1 MRDYPLGANVLF
13 LNPVSWMNKT
23 GKKILYNK
31 RLVSAIFL
39 LVMAYTA
46 KSQPDFETIVPSNFT
61 VAKGS
66 LSISDRHYRL
76 GQKSLRWDWQAG
88 DTLHIELSASE
99 TNAINTG
106 LDDWSRGH
114 FEVWVHNETASKD
127 TFEFQF
133 LNSAQIDRYRFR
145 FNINY
150 HGWRRLLRAY
160 INDMLQKSGNMYI
173 GHTVY
178 LLAPKTG
185 SGTIYI
191 DNLQYM
197 RNYGFKQSDDVMPD
211 LYALAPQKDYLT
223 SEFYYKAYYATSPD
237 ENNDPT
243 PAEIKG
249 LDSVK
254 QRIRRAG
261 IGVAPSASELSA
273 ANSAYSGYNIVVS
286 GSTIKGKIIND
297 PSEIGDMLATFTRSY
312 IHNNNTDSR
321 DKAINL
327 IKLMFDSGIAGGS
340 GLWFGGGNQG
350 YYQMKFFNA
359 LINLDAFAD
368 VTLRSEIRQWLKWC
382 TGVGLGRE
390 SDTNGLFDVDD
401 IFTLY
406 DAFISIALFSN
417 NDADGVNDLRRLKA
431 YLDKFLTDQKGVSD
445 GIKVDGTNFHHS
457 THYNAYM
464 YAMRSLIMEILA
476 KLRGTP
482 FQISVDAYKTLRKA
496 AYAESLMS
504 NNIYYANSL
513 SGRHPFDVITYYTDD
528 ALKELAYIGGE
539 VNNTTVDPIVAGI
552 YSRMYG
558 YAPKING
565 IGAESFPSGFWQM
578 NYSPLA
584 MYRRD
589 TWAATI
595 KGINKSFWATETYP
609 TENRYGRYQGYGALE
624 ILYPSVWPNK
634 LAPSGMIASGWDWNK
649 VPGTTSIIYPFDSL
663 NTVPPGAELYERSQ
677 LNFAGGV
684 KFGIP
689 SETAPSDIILQDLHG
704 DYGMYGLNFK
714 QSNLTSTHSSSFVF
728 RKSYFFF
735 GRRIVC
741 VGSNINNNRS
751 WRNTITTLFQGSL
764 PTVSTA
770 ITVDGSA
777 KTGFPFSQTLSK
789 TSSHW
794 LRDAYGTGYYVLSGN
809 TVQVEKK
816 SQTSPDQSGN
826 GATTTANYS
835 NAYIDHGMAP
845 KDGQYAYVVIP
856 KTTDAAMSQFASN
869 MSSPSTREFDILQQD
884 SSAHIIREN
893 ATGVTGYSLFGVNT
907 NLTSNDY
914 IKGNDVPCMAM
925 LQVKDDTMTISVV
938 NPDMRFVNNESVA
951 VPITI
956 RFYGGWI
963 KASNKP
969 AKHASFLGTEDNE
982 TVVQFNAADGV
993 PAEIVLAR
1001 VSGVLPLRSLS
1012 LAGTVN
1018 EVANQNELTL
1028 KFENNESGNYTLEH
1042 KVEENGAWQVLDEK
1056 QMQGAASEQ
1065 SYTFYHHNP
1074 VSGTNLYRIKWYGNG
1089 NSELKYS
1096 NIVQLKN
1103 ALANTITV
1111 APNPASNFFSVILAQ
1126 KPSRPILWTL
1136 TDAGGRVVLR
1146 GKISDSRTDIAV
1158 YALSAGVYFLNMDNN
1173 KNFRIAVIK

>member
-1 MRDYPLGANVLF
+1 MRDYPFGASVHF
-13 LNPVSWMNKT
+13 LNPFSRS
-23 GKKILYNK
+23 NK
-31 RLVSAIFL
+31 RINTLVHIRGLLSAIL
-39 LVMAYTA
+39 LFVTIFSVQ
-46 KSQPDFETIVPSNFT
+46 SQPDFETVVPSNFT

-66 LSISDRHYRL
+66 LSISDRHFRL

-88 DTLHIELSASE
+88 DTIHIELNSAE
-99 TNAINTG
+99 TNAINNG
-106 LDDWSRGH
+106 IDDWSRGH

-133 LNSAQIDRYRFR
+133 LNNAEIVRYRFR
-145 FNINY
+145 FNVNY

-160 INDMLQKSGNMYI
+160 INDMLQQSGNMYI

-185 SGTIYI
+185 SGTIYL

-197 RNYGFKQSDDVMPD
+197 RSYGFKQSDDVMPD

-223 SEFYYKAYYATSPD
+223 SEYYYKIYYATSPD
-237 ENNDPT
+237 EKNDPT
-243 PAEIKG
+243 PAEIIG

-261 IGVAPSASELSA
+261 IGVAPTASELSA
-273 ANSAYSGYNIVVS
+273 ANSTYSGYNIVVS
-286 GSTIKGKIIND
+286 GNTIKGKIIND

-312 IHNNNTDSR
+312 IYNSNTDSR

-340 GLWFGGGNQG
+340 GLWFGGGIQG

-359 LINLDAFAD
+359 LINVDAFAD
-368 VTLRSEIRQWLKWC
+368 NTLRSEIHHWLRWS

-390 SDTNGLFDVDD
+390 SETNGLFNIDD

-406 DAFISIALFSN
+406 DAFFSIALFSDN
-417 NDADGVNDLRRLKA
+417 SVDGVNDMRRLKA
-431 YLDKFLTDQKGVSD
+431 YLDKFLTNQKGISD

-457 THYNAYM
+457 AHYNAYM
-464 YAMRSLIMEILA
+464 YAMRSLIVELLA

-482 FQISVDAYKTLRKA
+482 FQIGVDAYNTLRKA

-504 NNIYYANSL
+504 NYIYYANSL
-513 SGRHPFDVITYYTDD
+513 NGRHPFDVITYYTDD
-528 ALKELAYIGGE
+528 ALKELAYIGGD
-539 VNNTTVDPIVAGI
+539 VNNTTVDPIVAGM
-552 YSRMYG
+552 YSRMYS

-565 IGAESFPSGFWQM
+565 IGAEFSPSGFWQM

-589 TWAATI
+589 NWAATI

-634 LAPSGMIASGWDWNK
+634 LAPSGMTASGWDWNK
-649 VPGTTSIIYPFDSL
+649 VPGTTTILYSFDSL
-663 NTVPPGAELYERSQ
+663 NTATPGAEVYEKSQ

-684 KFGIP
+684 KFGDP
-689 SETAPSDIILQDLHG
+689 SEPSPSDIILQDLHG
-704 DYGMYGLNFK
+704 DYGMYGLNFR
-714 QSNLTSTHSSSFVF
+714 QSNLTSTHSPTFVF
-728 RKSYFFF
+728 RKSYFCF

-770 ITVDGSA
+770 ISVDGSA
-777 KTGFPFSQTLSK
+777 NTGFPFSQTLSK

-809 TVQVEKK
+809 SIQVEKK

-835 NAYIDHGMAP
+835 NAYIDHGTAP

-856 KTTDAAMSQFASN
+856 KTTDAAMSQFANN
-869 MSSPSTREFDILQQD
+869 MNSPSTREFDILQQD

-925 LQVKDDTMTISVV
+925 LRVKDDTMTISVV
-938 NPDMRFVNNESVA
+938 NPNMTFVNNESVA
-951 VPITI
+951 IPIAI
-956 RFYGGWI
+956 RLYGGWI
-963 KASNKP
+963 KAANKP
-969 AKHASFLGTEDNE
+969 AKYATFLATENNE
-982 TVVQFNAADGV
+982 TLVQFNAADGV

-1001 VSGVLPLRSLS
+1001 VSGVLPVRTLS
-1012 LAGTVN
+1012 LTGTVN
-1018 EVANQNELTL
+1018 DASNQNELTL
-1028 KFENNESGNYTLEH
+1028 KFENNEPGNYTLEH

-1056 QMQGAASEQ
+1056 QMQGAETEQ
-1065 SYTFYHHNP
+1065 SYIFYHHNP
-1074 VSGTNLYRIKWYGNG
+1074 ASATHFYRIKWQGNG
-1089 NSELKYS
+1089 NGDLKYS

-1103 ALANTITV
+1103 TLANAITV
-1111 APNPASNFFSVILAQ
+1111 APNPASNFFSVTLAQ
-1126 KPSRPILWTL
+1126 KPSHPMLWTL
-1136 TDAGGRVVLR
+1136 TDAGGRVMLR
-1146 GKISDSRTDIAV
+1146 GKISDSRTDISV
-1158 YALSAGVYFLNMDNN
+1158 NALSAGVYFLNMENN
-1173 KNFRIAVIK
+1173 RSFRIAVIK